1 MTPGVRGD
9 LKSVF
14 LKQTIEKEEEKENI
28 IRMTQVTADM
38 GGRHIKLVFIY
49 QVCLCSF

>member
-28 IRMTQVTADM
+28 ME
-38 GGRHIKLVFIY
+38 
-49 QVCLCSF
+49 